1 MAKQKNSTKEL
12 HLGTFTITEMAEW
25 FGKSRVT
32 ISTHKDEYLLK
43 LKKYCDFEELPSG
56 KIKITAIHTPTFA
69 GEGNKQII
77 KDNFVKEWNDNG
89 LDTARNV
96 SEKILDNNEDKLN
109 ITKSTAYTYTLQAR
123 NELYSKPFCGRG
135 EKGCCEYVWC
145 VDLGEG
151 QYRELNEDE
160 QKVKNDLL
168 KKYFGNTTEK
178 QLMVEAMVKAGE
190 ITEAEAFGVL
200 KEMTGMNQAGFFGF
214 LKELSATLHCRVIK
228 ATKLINS
235 AW

>member
-1 MAKQKNSTKEL
+1 
-12 HLGTFTITEMAEW
+12 MAEEKNELKLGPMSITDLAKW
-25 FGKSRVT
+25 FGKSRAT
-32 ISTHKDEYLLK
+32 IAHNKIAYLSRLK
-43 LKKYCDFEELPSG
+43 NYCEFEELPSG
-56 KIKITAIHTPTFA
+56 KINIIAIKDSTFKK
-69 GEGNKQII
+69 EGNKQII

-96 SEKILDNNEDKLN
+96 SEKIFDNHEDELG
-109 ITKSTAYTYTLQAR
+109 ITRSTAYTYTLQAR

-145 VDLGEG
+145 VDLGGG
-151 QYRELNEDE
+151 QYRELDEDE

>member
-1 MAKQKNSTKEL
+1 MKEL
-12 HLGTFTITEMAEW
+12 KLGKVSLKELAEW
-25 FGKSRVT
+25 FGKGYSAIV
-32 ISTHKDEYLLK
+32 HNKEEYYKK
-43 LKKYCDFEELPSG
+43 LEAYCDFEILPTG
-56 KIKITAIHTPTFA
+56 KINITAIRTPTFS
-69 GEGNKQII
+69 GSGNKQII

-96 SEKILDNNEDKLN
+96 SEKIFDNNEDDLT
-109 ITKSTAYTYTLQAR
+109 ITRSTAYTYTLQAR
-123 NELYSKPFCGRG
+123 NELYNKPFCGRG

-151 QYRELNEDE
+151 QFRELNEDE
-160 QKVKNDLL
+160 QKIKNELL
-168 KKYFGNTTEK
+168 KKYFGDTTEK

-200 KEMTGMNQAGFFGF
+200 KQMTGMNQAGFFGF
-214 LKELSATLHCRVIK
+214 LKELSTTLHCRVIK

>member
-1 MAKQKNSTKEL
+1 MAKEL
-12 HLGTFTITEMAEW
+12 HLGKMSMRELADW
-25 FGKSRVT
+25 FGKNP
-32 ISTHKDEYLLK
+32 STLCRQKTEYLSK
-43 LKKYCDFEELPSG
+43 LKKYCDFEKLPSG
-56 KIKITAIHTPTFA
+56 KINITAIHTPTFS
-69 GEGNKQII
+69 GSGSKQII
-77 KDNFVKEWNDNG
+77 KDNFIKEWNNNG

-96 SEKILDNNEDKLN
+96 SEKILDNHEDELG

-123 NELYSKPFCGRG
+123 NELYNKPFCGRG

-145 VDLGEG
+145 VELGEG

-190 ITEAEAFGVL
+190 ITEAEAFSVL

>member
-1 MAKQKNSTKEL
+1 MAKEL
-12 HLGTFTITEMAEW
+12 HLGKMSMRELADW
-25 FGKSRVT
+25 FGKNPATLSRQKT
-32 ISTHKDEYLLK
+32 EYLSK
-43 LKKYCDFEELPSG
+43 LEKYCDFEELPSG
-56 KIKITAIHTPTFA
+56 KINITAIRTPTFS
-69 GEGNKQII
+69 GSGSKQII

-96 SEKILDNNEDKLN
+96 SEKILDNHEDELS

-123 NELYSKPFCGRG
+123 NELYNKPFCGRG

-145 VDLGEG
+145 VELPEG
-151 QYRELNEDE
+151 QYRELNEEE